1 MKKNLLVI
9 IFLCFFTL
17 FVKAQRHSSQFD
29 EKFLRAEQLIEKG
42 DFPSAIILYKELLE
56 EDPDNANLN
65 FKMGYCYLNTVLE
78 KIKAIEYLEK
88 AVKDVDINAD
98 VDNPDELAAP
108 VETWYFLAMAYAQD
122 YKFDRALGIL
132 DTLKRNY
139 PNYKKDFL
147 ENIDEMVTYC
157 KNGKELMKYPIKMQI
172 TNLGGTINSEYD
184 EHSPVFTADE
194 QTLIFTSKRKSEIHP
209 AKTEDGQYY
218 EDIYISQ
225 KLPDGQ
231 WTTPISISPNIN
243 TPRHEAS
250 IGLSPDGQELYIYI
264 DESTILNPRDGN
276 IYVSRLL
283 GDVWTKPIKLNI
295 NTKYNENHASI
306 TADGQE
312 LYFTSDRPGGYGGLD
327 IYKSKRLPNGEWG
340 IPVNLGPTINTPKDE
355 VSPFIHPDGVTLFF
369 SSKGHNSMGGFDIF
383 YSILDD
389 SMKWATPTNLGYPIN
404 TPNDD
409 AFYVPTPDGKR
420 AYYASE
426 RPGGIGR
433 KDIYLVTLPESEEKL
448 LTVMTGYIT
457 MANGR
462 LPENV
467 TIRVIEEATN
477 KEVGIYTPNSKTGKY
492 LFILKAG
499 KRYIISVE
507 SDIFLPYTEV
517 IDVSD
522 SVTYNKIER
531 PITLNPIDIN
541 NVQRDF
547 YFNFKTNQTELS
559 TEDGLQFIK
568 IAKILNYLPEFTA
581 RIVLPVNNNNKELN
595 EIRSD
600 IITENLTDRGISLT
614 RIQVENKPSKN
625 PNVLNLYIVA
635 NDSEMVAMIQ
645 PKKEI
650 NLTNPENTKVEFK
663 VKENKLVIFP
673 IYFTF
678 NKHICQANEE
688 NLIKLATW
696 MKENKKAKLEIIG
709 HTDAIGSSEYN
720 MKLSKR
726 RAEYVKKQLMNL
738 GIEDKRLVIVAKGKT
753 EPVATNETVEGR
765 QLNRRVS
772 FRVTNIKNPNIEFLE
787 KIDLNEIVK

>member
-1 MKKNLLVI
+1 
-9 IFLCFFTL
+9 
-17 FVKAQRHSSQFD
+17 
-29 EKFLRAEQLIEKG
+29 
-42 DFPSAIILYKELLE
+42 
-56 EDPDNANLN
+56 
-65 FKMGYCYLNTVLE
+65 
-78 KIKAIEYLEK
+78 
-88 AVKDVDINAD
+88 
-98 VDNPDELAAP
+98 
-108 VETWYFLAMAYAQD
+108 
-122 YKFDRALGIL
+122 
-132 DTLKRNY
+132 
-139 PNYKKDFL
+139 
-147 ENIDEMVTYC
+147 
-157 KNGKELMKYPIKMQI
+157 MKYPIKMQI

-184 EHSPVFTADE
+184 EHSPVFSADE
-194 QTLIFTSKRKSEIHP
+194 QILIFTSKRKSEIHL

-225 KLPDGQ
+225 KLADGQ
-231 WTTPISISPNIN
+231 WTIPVSISSNIN

-250 IGLSPDGQELYIYI
+250 IGLSPDGQELYIYV

-276 IYVSRLL
+276 IYVSRLI
-283 GDVWTKPIKLNI
+283 GDEWTKPVKLNI

-306 TADGQE
+306 SADGQE
-312 LYFTSDRPGGYGGLD
+312 LYFTSDRPEGYGGLD

-389 SMKWATPTNLGYPIN
+389 SMKWSTPTNLGYPIN

-409 AFYVPTPDGKR
+409 AFYIPTPDGQR

-433 KDIYLVTLPESEEKL
+433 KDIYIITLPQSEEKL

-507 SDIFLPYTEV
+507 SDIFLPYTEI

-531 PITLNPIDIN
+531 PITLNPIDIR
-541 NVQRDF
+541 NVQRDY
-547 YFNFKTNQTELS
+547 YFNFKTNQTELT
-559 TEDGLQFIK
+559 TEDALQFIK
-568 IAKILNYLPEFTA
+568 IAKIMNYLPEFSA
-581 RIVLPVNNNNKELN
+581 CVVLPTENKNKELN

-600 IITENLTDRGISLT
+600 IIVENLTDRAIPLT
-614 RIQVENKPSKN
+614 RIRIENKPLKN

-635 NDSEMVAMIQ
+635 NDSEMVSMLKPKTDVKLSSDEKIQ
-645 PKKEI
+645 
-650 NLTNPENTKVEFK
+650 VESK
-663 VKENKLVIFP
+663 REDNILVIFP

-688 NLIKLATW
+688 NLMKLSAW
-696 MKENKKAKLEIIG
+696 MKENRKAKLEIIG
-709 HTDAIGSSEYN
+709 HTDAIGTNEYN
-720 MKLSKR
+720 IKLSKR
-726 RAEYVKKQLMNL
+726 RAEYVKKQLINL
-738 GIEDKRLVIVAKGKT
+738 GIEEKRLIVVAKGES
-753 EPVATNETVEGR
+753 EPVASNESIEGR

-772 FRVTNIKNPNIEFLE
+772 FRVVNIKNPKIKFLD
-787 KIDLNEIVK
+787 KIDFNEFIK